1 MDAAGRLA
9 GVSFS
14 PTRTKDTTMAKRMI
28 GIVAMV
34 SFLPTALSAQR
45 QCEFRDDV
53 ELRGTGNGNLHVEA
67 GAGRLTI
74 ASAEAT
80 GVISVSATL
89 CASDRERLE
98 GLEVSLDGDRIRTD
112 YPNQGWGWGNN
123 YARIDLAIEV
133 PAGTN
138 IYAEDSSG
146 SLTIYGVG
154 DVELKDGSGSAHI
167 ENVGSVLVEDGS
179 GSLRIQDAN
188 GDVEVR
194 DGSGSMTILRVGGGV
209 MIEDGS
215 GSIEIEAVAGSV
227 RIDEAGAGGV
237 RVRDVDGDLI
247 VTDGR
252 RERIRYSDIRG
263 VVDLPP
269 AKRRGR
275 DIN

>member
-1 MDAAGRLA
+1 M
-9 GVSFS
+9 
-14 PTRTKDTTMAKRMI
+14 TKRMI
-28 GIVAMV
+28 GIVAMA
-34 SFLPTALSAQR
+34 SLLPAGVSAQR

-53 ELRGTGNGNLHVEA
+53 ELRGTAEGSLRVEA

-80 GVISVSATL
+80 GVIRVSATL

-98 GLEVSLDGDRIRTD
+98 GLEVSLDGDQIRTD
-112 YPNQGWGWGNN
+112 YPNRRSVWGNN

-138 IYAEDSSG
+138 VHVEDSSG

-179 GSLRIQDAN
+179 GSLRIQDAS

-194 DGSGSMTILRVGGGV
+194 DGSGSLTIQRVGGGV

-215 GSIEIEAVAGSV
+215 GSITVEAVAGSV
-227 RIDEAGAGGV
+227 RIDEVGAGGV
-237 RVRDVDGDLI
+237 RVRDVDGDLV

-275 DIN
+275 DNN